1 MMAFGKLDHCRQFLV
16 NGRMKIRESVWV
28 SAKTILVTLIVIILS
43 ANNKTPESLA
53 QQTSESSAPIVLD
66 LWPENS
72 RGKLPGDPVEF
83 SLPPEQDTSTSDSDQ
98 VAGRS
103 LIRLGNVARPQV
115 AVYRPSKPSS
125 SRAAVVICPGGGYH
139 ILAYDLEGTE
149 VAEWL
154 TARGITAIV
163 LKYRVPARPGPDRW
177 KAAVIDT
184 QRAISLVREKAAEW
198 DLDANKIGLLGF
210 SAGAHAAAVAS
221 SEIGRQYEPVDQIDE
236 LACRPAFSL
245 LIYPGYLS
253 EGDQLSPLLAGA
265 GRFPPTFL
273 VHAQDDPVTPLSSLT
288 FATHL
293 QKLGVPAEL
302 HLYREG
308 GHGYGLR
315 RTEFPVTRWTEPAEQ
330 WLDRLLTDLP

>member
-1 MMAFGKLDHCRQFLV
+1 MRIH
-16 NGRMKIRESVWV
+16 ESVWLR
-28 SAKTILVTLIVIILS
+28 AKTILVTLIVINVS
-43 ANNKTPESLA
+43 VSNMPPESLA
-53 QQTSESSAPIVLD
+53 QETAELGAPIVLD
-66 LWPENS
+66 LWPEKS
-72 RGKLPGDPVEF
+72 RGMLPGDPVEF
-83 SLPPEQDTSTSDSDQ
+83 SLPPEQDTSTSESDQ

-103 LIRLGNVARPQV
+103 LIRLGNVTRPQV
-115 AVYRPSKPSS
+115 AVYRPSKPSA

-184 QRAISLVREKAAEW
+184 QRAISLVRQKAAEW
-198 DLDANKIGLLGF
+198 ELDPAKIGVLGF
-210 SAGAHAAAVAS
+210 SAGAHAAAVTS
-221 SEIGRQYEPVDQIDE
+221 SEIGRQYEPVDQVDE

-245 LIYPGYLS
+245 LIYPGYLA

-330 WLDRLLTDLP
+330 WLDRLLTNLP

>member
-1 MMAFGKLDHCRQFLV
+1 MRNRDHVSLPATFNTVALIVLGLGWCQPA
-16 NGRMKIRESVWV
+16 RESFGQE
-28 SAKTILVTLIVIILS
+28 STGLV
-43 ANNKTPESLA
+43 P
-53 QQTSESSAPIVLD
+53 PIEMD
-66 LWPENS
+66 LWPEET
-72 RGKLPGDPVEF
+72 RGKLPGDPADF
-83 SLPPEQDTSTSDSDQ
+83 SLPPEQDTSTAESNQ

-103 LIRLGNVARPQV
+103 VIRLGNVVRPQL
-115 AVYRPSKPSS
+115 AVYRPSKPAD

-154 TARGITAIV
+154 NGRGITAIV

-184 QRAISLVREKAAEW
+184 QRALSLTRYHATEW
-198 DLDANKIGLLGF
+198 DLDPDKIGVLGF
-210 SAGAHAAAVAS
+210 SAGAHAAAVSS
-221 SEIGRQYEPVDQIDE
+221 SEIGRQYAPVDPVDQ
-236 LACRPAFSL
+236 AGCRPDFSL
-245 LIYPGYLS
+245 LIYPGYLV

-265 GRFPPTFL
+265 GRYPPTFL

-293 QKLGVPAEL
+293 QKLGVSAEL

-315 RTEFPVTRWTEPAEQ
+315 RTEFPVSRWTEPAEQ
-330 WLDRLLTDLP
+330 WLDRFLAAPNLP

>member
-1 MMAFGKLDHCRQFLV
+1 MRGPMCAGIQFPFRSILFMV
-16 NGRMKIRESVWV
+16 ATVGVMLLTANGSAQTNELAADELASRE
-28 SAKTILVTLIVIILS
+28 
-43 ANNKTPESLA
+43 LA
-53 QQTSESSAPIVLD
+53 TPIVLD
-66 LWPENS
+66 LWPDNLS
-72 RGKLPGDPVEF
+72 GKLPGDPVDF
-83 SLPPEQDTSTSDSDQ
+83 SLPPEHDTSTAESNQ

-103 LIRLGNVARPQV
+103 VIRLGNVARPQL
-115 AVYRPSKPSS
+115 AVYRPAQPSS

-154 TARGITAIV
+154 TSRGITAIV

-184 QRAISLVREKAAEW
+184 QRALSMVRRHAQEW
-198 DLDANKIGLLGF
+198 ELDADKIGVLGF
-210 SAGAHAAAVAS
+210 SAGAHAAAVSS
-221 SEIGRQYEPVDQIDE
+221 SEIGRQYEPIDE
-236 LACRPAFSL
+236 IDALACRPDFSL
-245 LIYPGYLS
+245 LIYPGYLAD
-253 EGDQLSPLLAGA
+253 GDQLSKLLAEA
-265 GRFPPTFL
+265 GRYPPTFL

-302 HLYREG
+302 HLYQEG

-315 RTEFPVTRWTEPAEQ
+315 RTELPVTRWTEPAQQ
-330 WLDRLLTDLP
+330 WLERLLTPSKLP